1 MGVFNS
7 FFFYQNCW
15 VRLKIFRLTRYEAA
29 TSYQELA
36 LVYHH
41 LHQIQ
46 LIEINEEK
54 EHLGGFVSALT
65 AVNLAE
71 AVGARLPAERLI
83 DIYIHA
89 ALRIK
94 ASCPYFTHSLQR

>member
-1 MGVFNS
+1 M
-7 FFFYQNCW
+7 
-15 VRLKIFRLTRYEAA
+15 
-29 TSYQELA
+29 
-36 LVYHH
+36 VYHN

-46 LIEINEEK
+46 LIDTNDENN
-54 EHLGGFVSALT
+54 HLAGFVTALT

-71 AVGARLPAERLI
+71 AVGARLPAENLI

-94 ASCPYFTHSLQR
+94 ASSPYFAYSLQK